1 MTALPEPGVGLVA
14 RGADWRAIRAAF
26 QWPDAAVRPEAR
38 FNIHAATVGKW
49 AKRAPDRVGLRI
61 LRDDGDWREGTYAE
75 LDRASARLA
84 NAFTARGLR
93 RGDRCGLLLPQTQEA
108 MLTHLACYRIG
119 AVVVPLFT
127 LFGED
132 GLRFRL
138 ADSGATHVVTDAA
151 NLPKILAIR
160 DDLGELQTVWSV
172 DRPAHGAWG
181 FWQELAKGRDSFADA
196 ETTTEDPA
204 FLSYTSGTTGPPKGA
219 LHAHRVLLGHLPGF
233 ETHHD
238 FLPQAGDA
246 FWTPADWAWM
256 GGLCDAML
264 PSLFHGIPVLA
275 HRMPKFDPERAF
287 DLLARHKVRNAFFPP
302 TALKLMRQVDRPRA
316 RWDFSLRS
324 VGSGGEALGES
335 LLEWGRENLGLTIN
349 EFYGQT
355 ECNLV
360 LGNCASVF
368 APRPG
373 STGQATPG
381 YEVAVIDAQGAVLP
395 DGEVGEIAVR
405 APNPVMFLGYWNR
418 PEKTAEKFVTGP
430 DGTRWLR
437 TGDEGR
443 REPDGFFF
451 FASRTDDVITSSG
464 YRIGPSEIEDCL
476 TGHPQVA
483 MAAVVGLPDP
493 VRTEAVTAYVVLK
506 PGEPAGEDL
515 AAELTARVRARISPH
530 VAPRAVHVVDELPM
544 TATGKIMRREVKR
557 KALEG

>member
-1 MTALPEPGVGLVA
+1 MTIAAPMNTPIAAIERSDSRAEPQTPWPEVQPEPSRA
-14 RGADWRAIRAAF
+14 PKPTSRPETISADWRAIREAF
-26 QWPDAAVRPEAR
+26 RWPDEAVRPEAR

-49 AKRAPDRVGLRI
+49 AKAAPKRVGLRI
-61 LRDDGDWREGTYAE
+61 LRDDGDWREWTYEE

-84 NAFTARGLR
+84 NAFVARGLK

-138 ADSGATHVVTDAA
+138 ADSGAGHIVTDAA
-151 NLPKILAIR
+151 NLPKVLAIR
-160 DDLGELQTVWSV
+160 DDLGELQTIWTV

-181 FWQELAKGRDSFADA
+181 FWQELAKGADRFADA

-302 TALKLMRQVDRPRA
+302 TALKLMRQVDRPRE

-324 VGSGGEALGES
+324 VERLRLRPVGPAEQAARRHPLRPAIRGRTGPDARRPLDHHLADLVEGLADQGQARSRPRRHRRPPFDQGPHPLGPGAGLARAAAPQDHPGPPASGRRRLVPRKAPDLEGPAHRRRRPVAQPLDEASPLSLVQRGEPA
-335 LLEWGRENLGLTIN
+335 
-349 EFYGQT
+349 
-355 ECNLV
+355 
-360 LGNCASVF
+360 
-368 APRPG
+368 RPG
-373 STGQATPG
+373 SPVWRRRGPRPRRSAAPAFRCLRQACPR
-381 YEVAVIDAQGAVLP
+381 IC
-395 DGEVGEIAVR
+395 
-405 APNPVMFLGYWNR
+405 
-418 PEKTAEKFVTGP
+418 TAW
-430 DGTRWLR
+430 RWR
-437 TGDEGR
+437 TGG
-443 REPDGFFF
+443 
-451 FASRTDDVITSSG
+451 A
-464 YRIGPSEIEDCL
+464 
-476 TGHPQVA
+476 
-483 MAAVVGLPDP
+483 
-493 VRTEAVTAYVVLK
+493 
-506 PGEPAGEDL
+506 
-515 AAELTARVRARISPH
+515 
-530 VAPRAVHVVDELPM
+530 
-544 TATGKIMRREVKR
+544 
-557 KALEG
+557 